1 MLLTKGVNME
11 TLKAADILI
20 EKIKKDYKENVAV
33 VVIMGSTIYGDTH
46 SRSDLDMYFVVN
58 DPRGNEL
65 GMTFIID
72 GIGFDFWPIS
82 WDRLERIASYD
93 ERITSI
99 ITEGR
104 ILYYST
110 EKDLSRF
117 QDLRE
122 RALDVSDSKI
132 FLRKSRKAFDPAY
145 KKYFL
150 MESTDKLSE
159 VRKLGISIIN
169 SLAWSLALLN
179 KTTIKRGRGKLK
191 SEIMEMALLPDDFEV
206 NYDVIFESNNID
218 DVKKSIYNL
227 ILNTEE
233 LISGV
238 ERDVSE
244 RFDFKNQLIGFY
256 EELINN
262 YNKIYHACEIGD
274 HVTALF
280 AAAEIEQEI
289 EDIFSGTGV
298 SSNEL
303 PILVDKFD
311 KDDLNNFNMAAE
323 LHQKSFEVLLKHK
336 GVEIRIFKD
345 FDELD
350 RYIKTH
356 K

>member
-11 TLKAADILI
+11 TLRAADILI

-117 QDLRE
+117 KDLRD
-122 RALDVSDSKI
+122 RALDVSDSKK
-132 FLRKSRKAFDPAY
+132 FLEKSRKAFDPVY
-145 KKYFL
+145 RKYFL
-150 MESTDKLSE
+150 MESTDQLSE

-191 SEIMEMALLPDDFEV
+191 SEIMEMALLPDNFEV
-206 NYDVIFESNNID
+206 TYDVIFESNSID

-227 ILNTEE
+227 MLNTEE

-238 ERDVSE
+238 ERSTIK
-244 RFDFKNQLIGFY
+244 RPDFRDQLNGFY

-262 YNKIYHACEIGD
+262 YNKIYHSCEIGD

-298 SSNEL
+298 SPNEL
-303 PILVDKFD
+303 PELVDQFHKN
-311 KDDLNNFNMAAE
+311 DLLNYIKTAE
-323 LHQKSFEVLLKHK
+323 HHQKSLEEFLKQR
-336 GVEIRIFKD
+336 GVEIRRFKS
-345 FDELD
+345 FEELEEFFS
-350 RYIKTH
+350 
-356 K
+356 

>member
-1 MLLTKGVNME
+1 MLSAKGVNMY
-11 TLKAADILI
+11 TLTAADILI
-20 EKIKKDYKENVAV
+20 EKIKQDYNEDVAV
-33 VVIMGSTIYGDTH
+33 VVIMGSTIYEDTH

-82 WDRLERIASYD
+82 WERLERIANHD

-104 ILYYST
+104 ILYFST
-110 EKDLSRF
+110 EKDLKKF

-122 RALDVSDSKI
+122 KALDVSDTKK
-132 FLRKSRKAFDPAY
+132 FTEKSRKIFDQVY
-145 KKYFL
+145 KKYFI
-150 MESTDKLSE
+150 MERTDKLSE
-159 VRKLGISIIN
+159 VRRLGISIIN

-191 SEIMEMALLPDDFEV
+191 AEILNMELFPDNFEV
-206 NYDVIFESNNID
+206 DYDLIFDSNNINA
-218 DVKKSIYNL
+218 VKKSIHNL
-227 ILNTEE
+227 IINTED
-233 LISGV
+233 LINK
-238 ERDVSE
+238 EEKNISE
-244 RFDFKNQLIGFY
+244 RLDFKNQLIGFY

-262 YNKIYHACEIGD
+262 YNKIYHACELGD

-289 EDIFSGTGV
+289 EDAFSGTGV
-298 SSNEL
+298 SLNEL
-303 PILVDKFD
+303 PKLVDKFN
-311 KDDLNNFNMAAE
+311 KDELYNFPKTAE
-323 LHQKSFEVLLKHK
+323 LHQRSFEALLKHK

-345 FDELD
+345 FEDLEEFVFGE
-350 RYIKTH
+350 
-356 K
+356 